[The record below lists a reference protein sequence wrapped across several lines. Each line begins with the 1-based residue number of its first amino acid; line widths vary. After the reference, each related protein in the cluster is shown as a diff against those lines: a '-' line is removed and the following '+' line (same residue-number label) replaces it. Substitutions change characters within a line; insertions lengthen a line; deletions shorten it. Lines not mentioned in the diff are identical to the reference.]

1 MVTIFPL
8 APKYLRAADNAVA
21 LGQLLLS
28 LLDLSEKFMEAIY
41 SLNLPVSGLGYVC
54 WASCYF
60 LQFISRGVICQYTL
74 RFLCQKTFVTHKS
87 GLAGELR
94 EADEE

>member
-1 MVTIFPL
+1 MVTTFPL
-8 APKYLRAADNAVA
+8 APKYLRAADNAGA

-28 LLDLSEKFMEAIY
+28 MLYLSEKFMEVIY
-41 SLNLPVSGLGYVC
+41 SLNSAVSALGYVC

-74 RFLCQKTFVTHKS
+74 RVLCQKTFVIQKS
-87 GLAGELR
+87 GLADELR
-94 EADEE
+94 DEG